1 MQRTEYVLPPDTF
14 VMTNLV
20 AAHLSP
26 ETWGPDPYV
35 WRPERWIIK
44 NEGSDSETLLQPPS
58 GSYLPWA
65 SGPRICP
72 GKKFAQ
78 VEFVAVIALL
88 FQSHRVMPAL
98 QDGETFEEASK
109 MILETVEDSE
119 VTMTLGMKHPEKV
132 RLRWE
137 ADV

>member
-1 MQRTEYVLPPDTF
+1 
-14 VMTNLV
+14 
-20 AAHLSP
+20 
-26 ETWGPDPYV
+26 
-35 WRPERWIIK
+35 
-44 NEGSDSETLLQPPS
+44 
-58 GSYLPWA
+58 
-65 SGPRICP
+65 
-72 GKKFAQ
+72 
-78 VEFVAVIALL
+78 
-88 FQSHRVMPAL
+88 MPAL